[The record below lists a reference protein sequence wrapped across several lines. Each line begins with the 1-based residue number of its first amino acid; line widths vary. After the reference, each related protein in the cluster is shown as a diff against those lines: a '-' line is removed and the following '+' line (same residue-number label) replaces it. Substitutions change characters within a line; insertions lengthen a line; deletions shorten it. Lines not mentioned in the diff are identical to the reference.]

1 MMGIVGGIF
10 SSDMFIIPV
19 ATGLSVKLGTD
30 STTTSLPGSLSVSLV
45 TCFAAS
51 VLLDSV
57 LLDSVLD
64 ATGISA
70 AVDSDWI
77 MSSVANGTCNVSS
90 SVGVLGSGVEMGEG
104 SF

>member
-10 SSDMFIIPV
+10 SSDMCIIPV

-57 LLDSVLD
+57 LLD